1 MSKVFKHVITGL
13 VSILLD
19 AIILKSRLLAQSR
32 GGSAREK
39 GRGRR
44 EGGGC
49 KLRSRLHR
57 AADSRRRLL
66 RYQYF
71 RGRGESLEAAAPECS
86 CTGMGRRHSLPF
98 LLPYRSYRTPQPWHY
113 CALTLAEK
121 AGANRPFPALGPAIW
136 KTGPGPGR
144 RKRESPLPDPS
155 YGKGAEAGDKGIRG
169 RVEKAVV

>member
-1 MSKVFKHVITGL
+1 MSKVFRHVITGL

-49 KLRSRLHR
+49 ELRSRLHR

-66 RYQYF
+66 RYQYY

-86 CTGMGRRHSLPF
+86 CTATGPS
-98 LLPYRSYRTPQPWHY
+98 PQPAPPPAVSQLPHTTAMALL
-113 CALTLAEK
+113 CAHTGGES
-121 AGANRPFPALGPAIW
+121 RSSSTFPSPRAPLS
-136 KTGPGPGR
+136 GR
-144 RKRESPLPDPS
+144 QGQGREEGDESLRCPDPS
-155 YGKGAEAGDKGIRG
+155 YGKGAEAGGK
-169 RVEKAVV
+169 

>member
-1 MSKVFKHVITGL
+1 MSKVFRHVITGL

-19 AIILKSRLLAQSR
+19 AIILKSRQLAQSR

-49 KLRSRLHR
+49 ELRSRLHR

-66 RYQYF
+66 RYQYY

-98 LLPYRSYRTPQPWHY
+98 LLPSRSYRTPQPWHY
-113 CALTLAEK
+113 CALTLREK
-121 AGANRPFPALGPAIW
+121 AGANRRFPA
-136 KTGPGPGR
+136 PGR
-144 RKRESPLPDPS
+144 RGQGREEGNESFRCQTLVTGKVLRRETKEYAGGWKRQLCE
-155 YGKGAEAGDKGIRG
+155 
-169 RVEKAVV
+169 